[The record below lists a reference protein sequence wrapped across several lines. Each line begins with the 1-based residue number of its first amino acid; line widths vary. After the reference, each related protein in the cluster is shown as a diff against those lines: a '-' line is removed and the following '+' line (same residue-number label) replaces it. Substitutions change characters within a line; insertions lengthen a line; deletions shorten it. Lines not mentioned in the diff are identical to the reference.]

1 MEKMKE
7 KVIVLVISI
16 LVGICGTYL
25 FFRMLIQQCYDNNVI
40 GEVKVL
46 GIPYFV
52 GSMVDGSY
60 TGIVNN
66 GSISMVSVLISL
78 ILYFAISSL
87 IILIRKVK
95 NGK

>member
-7 KVIVLVISI
+7 KMAVLTISI

-40 GEVKVL
+40 GEAKVL

-60 TGIVNN
+60 TGVVNN

-78 ILYFAISSL
+78 VLYFAISLL
-87 IILIRKVK
+87 ILIIRKVK
-95 NGK
+95 NEK